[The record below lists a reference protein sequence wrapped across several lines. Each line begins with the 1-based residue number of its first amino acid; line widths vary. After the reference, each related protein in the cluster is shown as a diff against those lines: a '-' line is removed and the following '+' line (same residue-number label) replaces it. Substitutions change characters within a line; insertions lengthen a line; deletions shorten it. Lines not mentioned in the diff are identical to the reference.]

1 MKVHLLIPQCVNL
14 NCTYRFL
21 ELMKYQ
27 VFSEAPTSHGDSSN
41 EIMMKN
47 ELGHDITVVIS
58 ELREMN
64 ATSNSHKHLSVL
76 ETLSVRE
83 GQSIPFSLQ
92 DSDSYGV
99 VTVQELKAIGIQ
111 PYYQRTYNR
120 GNDNVEKIEV
130 SYESEASLVLNKKSR
145 NGHMDR

>member
-1 MKVHLLIPQCVNL
+1 MKVHFLIPQCVNL

-27 VFSEAPTSHGDSSN
+27 VFSEVPTSHGDSSN
-41 EIMMKN
+41 EILIKN
-47 ELGHDITVVIS
+47 ELGHDITVVVS

-64 ATSNSHKHLSVL
+64 ATSNSHKHLSVM
-76 ETLSVRE
+76 ETLSVKE
-83 GQSIPFSLQ
+83 GQSIPFSLR

-99 VTVQELKAIGIQ
+99 VTVQELKVMGIQ

-145 NGHMDR
+145 DDSMN